1 LRKKKENDDMYTQKE
16 NAYLVRTI
24 DSINTQAQA
33 FKFWQKSNSES
44 EAKLNFNAMLISKGR
59 CTE

>member
-1 LRKKKENDDMYTQKE
+1 MYTQKK

-33 FKFWQKSNSES
+33 CKFWPKSNSES